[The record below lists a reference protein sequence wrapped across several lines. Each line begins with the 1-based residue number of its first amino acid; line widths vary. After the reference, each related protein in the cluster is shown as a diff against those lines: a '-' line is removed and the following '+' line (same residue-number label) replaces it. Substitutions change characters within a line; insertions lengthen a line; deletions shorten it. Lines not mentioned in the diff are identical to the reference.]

1 MAVAGR
7 ACTFALAK
15 NARGAKDVLL
25 DRHPPRLIGEGA
37 AVCETMSSIT
47 DAGEVSPRKGSICYP
62 PTKQAMQQKY
72 S

>member
-15 NARGAKDVLL
+15 NARGAKDVLSVI
-25 DRHPPRLIGEGA
+25 RHHPLLTGEGK
-37 AVCETMSSIT
+37 
-47 DAGEVSPRKGSICYP
+47 GEVSPRKGSICYP
-62 PTKQAMQQKY
+62 QTKQAMQQKY